1 MNKNYL
7 EVISTISKII
17 RKFVSQEKNLM
28 VSEIIASQIDIPWKQ
43 SEISRELGT
52 ENLVRSAIVRNK
64 EFIIWVIK
72 NLIYGLLIFSRMIF
86 SLAKRPKP
94 IESIC
99 LLYSLTPS
107 QLIQGQRSL
116 RDFLTESRL
125 GLNVSQDTRIIVEQ
139 PGEFRK
145 RRDFQSNMIYV
156 GNISS
161 FYFEEYLTYSQRRN
175 VLFNSIRRALQLL
188 FSAKFIDLLFFRQT
202 ILESEID
209 MLMLRKE
216 KYICLITSQTN
227 LRKLPTVFYLKSSS
241 RVERVM
247 IWYSNNS
254 FVIEKKT
261 EVNEFDS
268 TRYVRSNIDSHLGWG
283 ERWKSQLENVNPSS
297 SIRNVGSLM
306 WYPKASNL
314 GNESSSKVVVFDVV
328 PFSSYKHYGFYSY
341 GLVSSFLLDI
351 NECIIQFNEILS
363 NTKKYELLLKQKR
376 EFQNNTDP
384 AYINLLTQLEKS
396 ENFKVLG
403 SDENL
408 YNLVASS
415 KAVIG
420 IPFVSPVSIAKELR
434 VPCCYYVGEGNSEW
448 SIPIELDGIE
458 VIVGKEKL
466 QKWLGTV
473 L

>member
-7 EVISTISKII
+7 GVVSNISKII
-17 RKFVSQEKNLM
+17 GKFVSQENNLM
-28 VSEIIASQIDIPWKQ
+28 VSEIIASQLDIPWKQ

-52 ENLVRSAIVRNK
+52 EILVRSAIMRNK
-64 EFIIWVIK
+64 KFFIWIIK
-72 NLIYGLLIFSRMIF
+72 NLIYGLFLVSRMIF

-107 QLIQGQRSL
+107 QLIQGQRNL
-116 RDFLTESRL
+116 RDFLTEARL
-125 GLNVSQDTRIIVEQ
+125 GLNVSENTRIIVEQ
-139 PGEFRK
+139 PGESRK
-145 RRDFQSNMIYV
+145 IRDFQSNVIYV
-156 GNISS
+156 RNVSS
-161 FYFEEYLTYSQRRN
+161 FYFEEYLTYSQRIY
-175 VLFNSIRRALQLL
+175 VLFSSIRRAFQLL
-188 FSAKFIDLLFFRQT
+188 FSAKFIDILFFRQT

-209 MLMLRKE
+209 KLMLRNVE
-216 KYICLITSQTN
+216 YTCLVTSQTN
-227 LRKLPTVFYLKSSS
+227 LRKLPSVFYLKSSP
-241 RVERVM
+241 RVDRVM

-283 ERWKSQLENVNPSS
+283 EKWKSQLESVNPSS

-306 WYPKASNL
+306 WYPKASNPV
-314 GNESSSKVVVFDVV
+314 NETSNRVVIFDVV

-341 GLVSSFLLDI
+341 GLVSSFLVDI
-351 NECIIQFNEILS
+351 HESIVESNETPNNS
-363 NTKKYELLLKQKR
+363 NKYELLLKQKR
-376 EFQNNTDP
+376 EFQKNTDP
-384 AYINLLTQLEKS
+384 AYIDLLEQLEKC
-396 ENFKVLG
+396 EGFKVLG

-420 IPFVSPVSIAKELR
+420 IPFVSPVFIANEMGI
-434 VPCCYYVGEGNSEW
+434 PCCYYVSEGNSEW
-448 SIPIELDGIE
+448 SIPNELDGVE
-458 VIVGKEKL
+458 VITGKEKL
-466 QKWLGTV
+466 QKWLETV